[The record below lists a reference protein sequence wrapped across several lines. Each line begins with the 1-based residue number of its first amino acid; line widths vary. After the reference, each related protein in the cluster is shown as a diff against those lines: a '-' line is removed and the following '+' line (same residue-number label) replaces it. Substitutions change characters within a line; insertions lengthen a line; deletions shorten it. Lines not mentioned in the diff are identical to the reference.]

1 MIFMYLITI
10 CFCRL
15 DTYAYLAHLT
25 EDGRTQTILEHLK
38 GTASLCSAFAAA
50 FDAEAQGQLAGM
62 AHDIGKYSAAFQR
75 RLHGGPKV
83 DHASAGAFECL
94 KAQQLAAAFAISGH
108 HGGLPDGGGR
118 GDAAGTGTFWGRINR
133 ASQGRLEDYHAW
145 QSEFSL
151 PHANTPAFAGTRLEG
166 MFFTRMLFSCLVD
179 ADYTDTGAF
188 MDNSPYLPASSSSME
203 ELWRRLETY
212 VSGWFPPKGALNM
225 QRCAIL
231 EQCMSAGAQYGP
243 GLFTLTVPTGG
254 GKTVASLS
262 FALAQAKARR
272 MKRIVYVIPY
282 TSIIEQTAQ
291 VFREIL
297 GDENVLE
304 FHFGVQFD
312 QQEDD
317 ASSPETAP
325 LTRSVETWD
334 VPVIVTTAVQFFE
347 SLYACQPSKCR
358 KLHNLAQSVL
368 IFDEAQMLPLP
379 YLRPCVWAIAQLVRH
394 YGASAVLCTATQ
406 PALDPIFQEFAP
418 EIPIREICPMAEAH
432 WESFRRVSFQQA
444 GTLSWMDL
452 AARLQQQEQVLCV
465 VNTRRAAREVF
476 HQLSGSGNFHLST
489 LMYPAHRR
497 RILDEIRRR
506 LRDGLPCRVVSTS
519 LIEAG
524 VDVDFPAVYREL
536 SGLDSILQAAGR
548 CNREGKRPPEDS
560 IVTIFQGEDPPPRL
574 FETSIGA
581 GKIVLDHCQ
590 DVSSRAAIHTYF
602 STLLDLKGAEA
613 QDAHHILPLME
624 SEFFPFR
631 TVAERFHLIES
642 PTTTVYLPL
651 EEGAG
656 LVELLRSGQYSRT
669 LYRRLGQYGVSV
681 YPQHLAALEQA
692 GALEHLEDGSV
703 VLRDIGLY
711 TQTTGLTLEPSGG
724 NALFIG

>member
-1 MIFMYLITI
+1 M
-10 CFCRL
+10 

-118 GDAAGTGTFWGRINR
+118 GDAAGAGTFWGRINR

-225 QRCAIL
+225 QRCVIL

-291 VFREIL
+291 AFREIL

-304 FHFGVQFD
+304 FHSGVQFD

-317 ASSPETAP
+317 ASSPEAVP

-476 HQLSGSGNFHLST
+476 HQLSGPGNFHLST

-724 NALFIG
+724 IALFIG

>member
-1 MIFMYLITI
+1 M
-10 CFCRL
+10 

-94 KAQQLAAAFAISGH
+94 KTQQLAAAFAISGH

-133 ASQGRLEDYHAW
+133 ASQRNLEDYHAW

-317 ASSPETAP
+317 ASSPEAAP

-347 SLYACQPSKCR
+347 SLYACRPSKCR

>member
-1 MIFMYLITI
+1 M
-10 CFCRL
+10 

-94 KAQQLAAAFAISGH
+94 KARQLPAAFVISGH

-118 GDAAGTGTFWGRINR
+118 GDAAGAGTFWGRINR
-133 ASQGRLEDYHAW
+133 ASQGKLEDYHAW
-145 QSEFSL
+145 QREFSL
-151 PHANTPAFAGTRLEG
+151 PHANIPAFAGKKLDG
-166 MFFTRMLFSCLVD
+166 MFFTRMLLSCLVD

-188 MDNSPYLPASSSSME
+188 MGGSSYPPASSSSME

-225 QRCAIL
+225 QRCVIL

-262 FALAQAKARR
+262 FALAQAKAHGMR
-272 MKRIVYVIPY
+272 RIVYVIPY

-291 VFREIL
+291 TFREIL

-304 FHFGVQFD
+304 FHSGVQFD

-317 ASSPETAP
+317 ASSPEAAP

-476 HQLSGSGNFHLST
+476 RQLSGSGNFHLST
-489 LMYPAHRR
+489 LMYPAHRK

-631 TVAERFHLIES
+631 TVAERFHLIEG

>member
-1 MIFMYLITI
+1 M
-10 CFCRL
+10 

-133 ASQGRLEDYHAW
+133 ASQRNLEDYHAW

-225 QRCAIL
+225 QRCVIL

-291 VFREIL
+291 IFREIL

-304 FHFGVQFD
+304 FHSGVQFD

-489 LMYPAHRR
+489 LMYPAHRK

>member
-1 MIFMYLITI
+1 M
-10 CFCRL
+10 

-133 ASQGRLEDYHAW
+133 ASQRNLEDYHAW

-225 QRCAIL
+225 QRCVIL

-291 VFREIL
+291 IFREIL

-347 SLYACQPSKCR
+347 SLYACRPSKCR

-476 HQLSGSGNFHLST
+476 HQLSGPGNFHLST

>member
-1 MIFMYLITI
+1 M
-10 CFCRL
+10 

-133 ASQGRLEDYHAW
+133 ASQRNLEDYHAW

-225 QRCAIL
+225 QRCVIL

-291 VFREIL
+291 AFREIL

-304 FHFGVQFD
+304 FHSGVQFD

>member
-1 MIFMYLITI
+1 M
-10 CFCRL
+10 

-118 GDAAGTGTFWGRINR
+118 GDAAGAGTFWGRINR

-225 QRCAIL
+225 QRCVIL
-231 EQCMSAGAQYGP
+231 EQCISAGAQYGP

-476 HQLSGSGNFHLST
+476 HQLSGPGNFHLST

>member
-1 MIFMYLITI
+1 M
-10 CFCRL
+10 

-94 KAQQLAAAFAISGH
+94 KARQLPAAFVISGH

-118 GDAAGTGTFWGRINR
+118 GDAAGAGTFWGRINR
-133 ASQGRLEDYHAW
+133 ASQGKLEDYHAW
-145 QSEFSL
+145 QREFSL
-151 PHANTPAFAGTRLEG
+151 PHANIPAFAGKKLDG
-166 MFFTRMLFSCLVD
+166 MFFTRMLLSCLVD

-188 MDNSPYLPASSSSME
+188 MGGSSYPPASSSSME

-225 QRCAIL
+225 QRCVIL

-291 VFREIL
+291 AFREIL

-304 FHFGVQFD
+304 FHSGVQFD

-317 ASSPETAP
+317 ASSPEAAP

-489 LMYPAHRR
+489 LMYPAHRK

>member
-1 MIFMYLITI
+1 M
-10 CFCRL
+10 

-133 ASQGRLEDYHAW
+133 ASQRNLEDYHAW

-225 QRCAIL
+225 QRCVIL

-291 VFREIL
+291 AFREIL

-304 FHFGVQFD
+304 FHSGVQFD

-317 ASSPETAP
+317 ASSPEAVP

-406 PALDPIFQEFAP
+406 PALDPIFQEFAS

-432 WESFRRVSFQQA
+432 WESFRRVSFQRV

-476 HQLSGSGNFHLST
+476 HQLSGPGNFHLST

>member
-1 MIFMYLITI
+1 M
-10 CFCRL
+10 

-108 HGGLPDGGGR
+108 HGGLPDGGSR

-133 ASQGRLEDYHAW
+133 ASQRNLEDYHAW

-291 VFREIL
+291 IFREIL

-304 FHFGVQFD
+304 FHSGVQFD

-347 SLYACQPSKCR
+347 SLYACRPSKCR

-476 HQLSGSGNFHLST
+476 HQLSGPGNFHLST

>member
-1 MIFMYLITI
+1 M
-10 CFCRL
+10 

-50 FDAEAQGQLAGM
+50 FDAEAQGHLAGM

-94 KAQQLAAAFAISGH
+94 KTGQLAAAFAISGH
-108 HGGLPDGGGR
+108 HGGLPDGGSR
-118 GDAAGTGTFWGRINR
+118 GDAAGAGTFWGRINR
-133 ASQGRLEDYHAW
+133 ASQGNLEDYHAW

-225 QRCAIL
+225 QRCVIL
-231 EQCMSAGAQYGP
+231 EQCISAGAQYGP

-291 VFREIL
+291 AFREIL

-304 FHFGVQFD
+304 FHSGVQFD

-317 ASSPETAP
+317 ASSPEAVP

-432 WESFRRVSFQQA
+432 WESFRRVSFQRV

-452 AARLQQQEQVLCV
+452 AARL
-465 VNTRRAAREVF
+465 RARW
-476 HQLSGSGNFHLST
+476 
-489 LMYPAHRR
+489 
-497 RILDEIRRR
+497 
-506 LRDGLPCRVVSTS
+506 S
-519 LIEAG
+519 L
-524 VDVDFPAVYREL
+524 
-536 SGLDSILQAAGR
+536 
-548 CNREGKRPPEDS
+548 
-560 IVTIFQGEDPPPRL
+560 PPPKK
-574 FETSIGA
+574 TSPA
-581 GKIVLDHCQ
+581 
-590 DVSSRAAIHTYF
+590 
-602 STLLDLKGAEA
+602 
-613 QDAHHILPLME
+613 
-624 SEFFPFR
+624 
-631 TVAERFHLIES
+631 
-642 PTTTVYLPL
+642 PTP
-651 EEGAG
+651 
-656 LVELLRSGQYSRT
+656 
-669 LYRRLGQYGVSV
+669 
-681 YPQHLAALEQA
+681 
-692 GALEHLEDGSV
+692 
-703 VLRDIGLY
+703 
-711 TQTTGLTLEPSGG
+711 
-724 NALFIG
+724 

>member
-1 MIFMYLITI
+1 M
-10 CFCRL
+10 

-133 ASQGRLEDYHAW
+133 ASQRNLEDYHAW

-225 QRCAIL
+225 QRCVIL

-291 VFREIL
+291 IFREIL

-304 FHFGVQFD
+304 FHSGVQFD

-347 SLYACQPSKCR
+347 SLYACRPSKCR

-476 HQLSGSGNFHLST
+476 HQLSGPGNFHLST
-489 LMYPAHRR
+489 LMYPAHHR

>member
-1 MIFMYLITI
+1 M
-10 CFCRL
+10 

-94 KAQQLAAAFAISGH
+94 KARQLPAAFVISGH

-118 GDAAGTGTFWGRINR
+118 GDAAGAGTFWGRINR

-225 QRCAIL
+225 QRCVIL

-291 VFREIL
+291 AFREIL

-304 FHFGVQFD
+304 FHSGVQFD

-317 ASSPETAP
+317 ASSPEAVP

-476 HQLSGSGNFHLST
+476 HQLSGPGNFHLST

>member
-1 MIFMYLITI
+1 M
-10 CFCRL
+10 

-94 KAQQLAAAFAISGH
+94 KTQQLAAAFAISGH
-108 HGGLPDGGGR
+108 HGGLPDGGSR

-225 QRCAIL
+225 QRCVIL

-291 VFREIL
+291 AFREIL

-304 FHFGVQFD
+304 FHSGVQFD

-317 ASSPETAP
+317 ASSPEAVP

-476 HQLSGSGNFHLST
+476 HQLSGPGNFHLST

>member
-1 MIFMYLITI
+1 M
-10 CFCRL
+10 

-108 HGGLPDGGGR
+108 HGDLPDGGGR

-133 ASQGRLEDYHAW
+133 ASQRNLEDYHAW

-225 QRCAIL
+225 QRCVIL

-291 VFREIL
+291 IFREIL

-304 FHFGVQFD
+304 FHSGVQFD

-476 HQLSGSGNFHLST
+476 HQLSGPGNFHLST
-489 LMYPAHRR
+489 LMYPAHRK

>member
-1 MIFMYLITI
+1 M
-10 CFCRL
+10 

-225 QRCAIL
+225 QRCVIL

-291 VFREIL
+291 IFREIL

-304 FHFGVQFD
+304 FHSGVQFD

-476 HQLSGSGNFHLST
+476 HQLSGPGNFHLST

-519 LIEAG
+519 LIGAG

>member
-1 MIFMYLITI
+1 M
-10 CFCRL
+10 

-94 KAQQLAAAFAISGH
+94 KTQQLAAAFAISGH

-133 ASQGRLEDYHAW
+133 ASQRNLEDYHAW

-225 QRCAIL
+225 QRCVIL

-254 GKTVASLS
+254 GKKVASLS

-291 VFREIL
+291 IFREIL

-304 FHFGVQFD
+304 FHSGVQFD

-347 SLYACQPSKCR
+347 SLYACRPSKCR

-476 HQLSGSGNFHLST
+476 HQLSGPGNFHLST

>member
-1 MIFMYLITI
+1 M
-10 CFCRL
+10 

-118 GDAAGTGTFWGRINR
+118 GDAAGAGTFWGRINR

-188 MDNSPYLPASSSSME
+188 TDNSPYLPASSSSME

-291 VFREIL
+291 IFREIL

-304 FHFGVQFD
+304 FHSGVQFD

-476 HQLSGSGNFHLST
+476 HQLSGPGNFHLST
-489 LMYPAHRR
+489 LMYPAHRK